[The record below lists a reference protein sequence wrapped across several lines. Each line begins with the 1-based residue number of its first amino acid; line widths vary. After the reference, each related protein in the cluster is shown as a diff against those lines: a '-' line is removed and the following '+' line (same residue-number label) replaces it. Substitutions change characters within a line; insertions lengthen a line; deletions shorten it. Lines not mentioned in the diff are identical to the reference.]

1 MIRTRG
7 LIKKY
12 GSFTAVDNLDLNI
25 PAGEIYGFLGPN
37 GAGKTSTILM
47 LLGIVKPTAGE
58 IFLFEEKYTPDRLDM
73 RNKIGVVPEKH
84 PQGVWNWMTAF
95 EYLQM
100 FADLFDLK
108 KIYEDPQK
116 RIGYL
121 LRQVELYSVRNKRIT
136 EFSRGML
143 QKLSIIRAL
152 LHDPDILFLD
162 EPISGLDPIGIK
174 QIRDLILS
182 ENREGRTIFI
192 SSHLLSEMEKLC
204 HRVAI
209 IYKGRLLAED
219 NMNSLLEK
227 LIKDREIL
235 IDLESLPIDLVDSI
249 KELPFVLGTTTRDNT
264 LAIKVSKER
273 DFRKDIS
280 TYLINRGLVPLRI
293 EEKALSL
300 EEAFVTI
307 TNENIDLFTDIG
319 GRE

>member
-7 LIKKY
+7 LVKKY

-108 KIYEDPQK
+108 KIYEDPQE
-116 RIGYL
+116 RIDYL

-162 EPISGLDPIGIK
+162 EPISGLDPIGVK

-219 NMNSLLEK
+219 NMNSLLDK

-235 IDLESLPIDLVDSI
+235 IDLESPPIDLVDSI

-293 EEKALSL
+293 EEKSLSL